1 MTTVQLAIQNT
12 EYAQALRN
20 LLLRDGVHNVLLVNA
35 PDLQV
40 NGVVVV
46 DSGSFDDFGRL
57 ENCPDRFVVIT
68 RKGLDNLSKVWDA
81 GVRHVVFEEDSPG
94 TAQLAVIAAEL
105 RLAQP
110 AIGSAS
116 PAGLHSR
123 EQKCRMQPCP
133 ELNVLNPAVTQPR
146 CCHFRRGNRIPER

>member
-1 MTTVQLAIQNT
+1 MTTVQLAIHNN

-20 LLLRDGVHNVLLVNA
+20 LLLRDGVHNVLLVQA
-35 PDLQV
+35 PDLQLT
-40 NGVVVV
+40 GVVVV
-46 DSGSFDDFGRL
+46 DSGSFDDLTRF
-57 ENCPDRFVVIT
+57 EACPERFVVIT
-68 RKGLDNLSKVWDA
+68 RKGLDNLSRVWDA

-110 AIGSAS
+110 VVGVAS
-116 PAGLHSR
+116 PAALHSR
-123 EQKCRMQPCP
+123 EHKCRMASHPD
-133 ELNVLNPAVTQPR
+133 LNVLDPAATDAR

>member
-1 MTTVQLAIQNT
+1 MTTVQLAIQNI

-20 LLLRDGVHNVLLVNA
+20 LLLRDGIHNVLLVNA
-35 PDLQV
+35 PDLQL

-46 DSGSFDDFGRL
+46 DSGSFDEFARL
-57 ENCPDRFVVIT
+57 ETSPERFVVIT

-110 AIGSAS
+110 PIGSAG
-116 PAGLHSR
+116 PLALHSR
-123 EQKCRMQPCP
+123 EQKCRMQAHP
-133 ELNVLNPAVTQPR
+133 ELNVLNSAVTHPR
-146 CCHFRRGNRIPER
+146 CCHFRKGNRFPER